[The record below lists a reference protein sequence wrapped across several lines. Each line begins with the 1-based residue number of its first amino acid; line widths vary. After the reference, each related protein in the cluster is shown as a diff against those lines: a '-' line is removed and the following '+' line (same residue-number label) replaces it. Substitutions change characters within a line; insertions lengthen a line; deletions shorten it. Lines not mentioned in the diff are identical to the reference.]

1 MFVIHLLTFIVLMF
15 YIIKLTAKK
24 KKIIIDRFS
33 ISYYAFFLIWIAFSL
48 ISYLWAKNGKTV
60 IMQSFNIVNS
70 LFTFFLIVQVINS
83 LERFKKI
90 CLILA
95 VIYVMFIITGL
106 IEIFTWNHFQESKAF
121 QDKLITF
128 VPYGP
133 FYNQNDFA
141 AALLLLTP
149 IVLFLIKNTKI
160 LIFKIVLSI
169 CISLSVIFFFIQG
182 ARIAIII
189 FSLIMVLYFL
199 YYLKM
204 KGKVILLTVIIL
216 VTVWANIQF
225 PLIFDTLRM
234 TANQEYQS
242 IVNDQESYRT
252 TSIKIRCQLIKI
264 ALQMA
269 YQSRFIGVGS
279 GNFPENMENH
289 IIKTS
294 KVRDA
299 HNYLLEILASN
310 GLLIFL
316 MLILLMFIIHINL
329 FRIKVTDSNLKN
341 LKYAMIYTSFVLY
354 SVFLLPSSMRNYF
367 WHWIMIGLLV
377 AFINIQHN
385 KKLSDEY

>member
-1 MFVIHLLTFIVLMF
+1 MKLDRLDIILTCGVIILNFFYFLRHYSMFVIHLLTFIVLMF

-216 VTVWANIQF
+216 VTVWAN
-225 PLIFDTLRM
+225 
-234 TANQEYQS
+234 YS
-242 IVNDQESYRT
+242 IST
-252 TSIKIRCQLIKI
+252 
-264 ALQMA
+264 
-269 YQSRFIGVGS
+269 
-279 GNFPENMENH
+279 
-289 IIKTS
+289 
-294 KVRDA
+294 
-299 HNYLLEILASN
+299 
-310 GLLIFL
+310 
-316 MLILLMFIIHINL
+316 
-329 FRIKVTDSNLKN
+329 
-341 LKYAMIYTSFVLY
+341 
-354 SVFLLPSSMRNYF
+354 
-367 WHWIMIGLLV
+367 
-377 AFINIQHN
+377 NI
-385 KKLSDEY
+385 

>member
-1 MFVIHLLTFIVLMF
+1 
-15 YIIKLTAKK
+15 
-24 KKIIIDRFS
+24 
-33 ISYYAFFLIWIAFSL
+33 
-48 ISYLWAKNGKTV
+48 
-60 IMQSFNIVNS
+60 
-70 LFTFFLIVQVINS
+70 
-83 LERFKKI
+83 
-90 CLILA
+90 
-95 VIYVMFIITGL
+95 
-106 IEIFTWNHFQESKAF
+106 
-121 QDKLITF
+121 
-128 VPYGP
+128 
-133 FYNQNDFA
+133 
-141 AALLLLTP
+141 
-149 IVLFLIKNTKI
+149 
-160 LIFKIVLSI
+160 
-169 CISLSVIFFFIQG
+169 
-182 ARIAIII
+182 
-189 FSLIMVLYFL
+189 
-199 YYLKM
+199 
-204 KGKVILLTVIIL
+204 
-216 VTVWANIQF
+216 
-225 PLIFDTLRM
+225 M